1 LDSLHHIFE
10 AFWTFFDGPLVG
22 VLSVLLAALLAIIR
36 GVRIRYF
43 PSTNLSR
50 DYVADISA
58 GFALPSFVM
67 IAFSGASTQAFVYAT
82 ENKDTMALSGA
93 IGVFYT
99 LAAVRR

>member
-10 AFWTFFDGPLVG
+10 AFWTFFDGTLVG
-22 VLSVLLAALLAIIR
+22 VLSVLLAALLVIIR
-36 GVRIRYF
+36 GIRIRYF

-50 DYVADISA
+50 DYVTDISA

-67 IAFSGASTQAFVYAT
+67 IAGASTQAFVYAT